1 MTHSESVGSIG
12 GGIVTK
18 NEQESSE
25 SSSVSIGD
33 VEGGIHG
40 STIAGRD
47 AHVTHRTVNTGG
59 GQYIEGNV
67 HTGGGD
73 FVGRDQVTYG
83 AGADLAA
90 IGRAFE
96 ALQEALEKVP
106 EGPKKTMA
114 TQAVEGL
121 KAEAEKGEDADEENV
136 RQWFESLALMLPDM
150 GEVAVKTF
158 LNPVYGLA
166 TAFQKIAQKAK
177 EGREG

>member
-1 MTHSESVGSIG
+1 MA
-12 GGIVTK
+12 K
-18 NEQESSE
+18 NEQEGSE

-59 GQYIEGNV
+59 GQYIEGDVN
-67 HTGGGD
+67 TGGGD
-73 FVGRDQVTYG
+73 FVGRDQLTYG

-90 IGRAFE
+90 IARAFE
-96 ALQEALEKVP
+96 GLQKALEKVP
-106 EGPKKTMA
+106 EGPKKAMA

-136 RQWFESLALMLPDM
+136 RQWFESLALMLPDI
-150 GEVAVKTF
+150 GEVAIRTF
-158 LNPVYGLA
+158 LNPIDGLSTVFRKVA
-166 TAFQKIAQKAK
+166 EKAK
-177 EGREG
+177 AGRGQVHQK